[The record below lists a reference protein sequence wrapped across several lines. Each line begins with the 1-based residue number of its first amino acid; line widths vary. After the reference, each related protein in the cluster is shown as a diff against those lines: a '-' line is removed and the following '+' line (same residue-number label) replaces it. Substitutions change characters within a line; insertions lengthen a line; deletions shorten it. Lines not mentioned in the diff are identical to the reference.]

1 MWQAIISGLT
11 LGCILAL
18 SVGPVIFTIIKQSL
32 VNGHTGGF
40 SFVAGVWVS
49 DIVLVIISNAFSAL
63 VGELLEY
70 RSLIGYFGSAFLL
83 IMGIYYLFFKKV
95 TLKTDADGQMVKF
108 RKLDMV
114 KIFSSGFLINTLNP
128 SVFIFW
134 LGTATAFASK
144 YTFNQRILIFSICI
158 AFNIAADIA
167 KVLLA
172 GKLRNRLT
180 LHNITIIN
188 KVSGV
193 ILVAFGVAL
202 LYGAIFLS
210 DTTVLTNH

>member
-32 VNGHTGGF
+32 NNGHTGGF
-40 SFVAGVWVS
+40 SFVAGVWLS
-49 DIVLVIISNAFSAL
+49 DIILVVISNAFSTL
-63 VGELLEY
+63 VTDLLEY
-70 RSLIGYFGSAFLL
+70 KNIIGYIGSAFLVV
-83 IMGIYYLFFKKV
+83 IGIYYLFFKKV
-95 TLKTDADGQMVKF
+95 SLRTDADGKTVRF
-108 RKLDMV
+108 RKTDMI
-114 KIFSSGFLINTLNP
+114 KIFSSGFFLNTLNP

-134 LGTATAFASK
+134 LGSATAFAK
-144 YTFNQRILIFSICI
+144 YTFNQRMLVFLVCL
-158 AFNIAADIA
+158 AFNIAADII

-180 LHNITIIN
+180 LHNISLIN

-193 ILVAFGVAL
+193 ILAGFGIAL
-202 LYGAIFLS
+202 FYGTYFLADKMS
-210 DTTVLTNH
+210 S

>member
-32 VNGHTGGF
+32 VNGYTGGF

-49 DIVLVIISNAFSAL
+49 DIILVIVSNAFSAL
-63 VGELLEY
+63 VFDLLEY
-70 RSLIGYFGSAFLL
+70 RSLIGYFGSGFLIL
-83 IMGIYYLFFKKV
+83 MGIYYLFYKKV
-95 TLKTDADGQMVKF
+95 TLRTDGDGQLIRFSKREM
-108 RKLDMV
+108 L

-134 LGTATAFASK
+134 LGTATAFAAK
-144 YTFNQRILIFSICI
+144 YSFQQRILIFAICL
-158 AFNIAADIA
+158 ALNIAADVA

-180 LHNITIIN
+180 LHNISIIN

-193 ILVAFGVAL
+193 ILVAFGFAL
-202 LYGAIFLS
+202 LYGTIFLS
-210 DTTVLTNH
+210 DKTVLTNP

>member
-1 MWQAIISGLT
+1 MWQAIITGFT

-49 DIVLVIISNAFSAL
+49 DIILIVVSNAFSAL
-63 VGELLEY
+63 VADVLKY
-70 RSLIGYFGSAFLL
+70 KSVIGYVGSAFLL
-83 IMGIYYLFFKKV
+83 IMGLFYLFFKKV
-95 TLKTDADGQMVKF
+95 TLRVDAEGNIVKF
-108 RKLDMV
+108 RKRDMI

-134 LGTATAFASK
+134 LGTATAFSAK
-144 YTFNQRILIFSICI
+144 YSFNQRILIFTICLCL
-158 AFNIAADIA
+158 NIAADIA

-180 LHNITIIN
+180 LHNISIIN
-188 KVSGV
+188 KVAGV
-193 ILVAFGVAL
+193 ILVAFGFAL
-202 LYGAIFLS
+202 LYGTIFLS
-210 DTTVLTNH
+210 DAAVLTNH